1 MPRYCQVDVNL
12 IIYWPIEHWFLNN
25 KIVIEKFV
33 MDPAMKL
40 LEVTAAAQLAKDKV
54 DILQKISF
62 FFDFK

>member
-1 MPRYCQVDVNL
+1 
-12 IIYWPIEHWFLNN
+12 
-25 KIVIEKFV
+25 